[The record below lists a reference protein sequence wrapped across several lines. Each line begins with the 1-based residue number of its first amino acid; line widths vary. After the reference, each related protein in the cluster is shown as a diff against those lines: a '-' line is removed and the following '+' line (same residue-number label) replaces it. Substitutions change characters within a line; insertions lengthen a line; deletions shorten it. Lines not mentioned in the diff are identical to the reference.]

1 MLKSL
6 YTMLAVLVIIMGAIF
21 WENKFIKTEFNE
33 FGQVLEIL
41 YDKTDKQIATQE
53 DVFAV
58 QKNWLNRKKYLHMFI
73 PHTEIKEM
81 DLWISEAITLV
92 RDKEWQDAISK
103 IEVLREWTEQIP
115 KNFSITLENIF

>member
-21 WENKFIKTEFNE
+21 WENKFINTEFNE

-103 IEVLREWTEQIP
+103 IEVLRELTEQIP

>member
-6 YTMLAVLVIIMGAIF
+6 FTMLAVLVIIMGAIF

-103 IEVLREWTEQIP
+103 IEVLRELTEQIP